1 MKVDCK
7 PPAVA
12 EDCAGAN
19 ENPCAVEP
27 ALKANGLTASELEL
41 TGVDVMPNVCDGS

>member
-1 MKVDCK
+1 MDGKA
-7 PPAVA
+7 PAVP
-12 EDCAGAN
+12 EGCAGAN

-27 ALKANGLTASELEL
+27 ALKENGLTASELEL